1 MSMHIEHE
9 ELKAT
14 LQQLREQIQSGQPI
28 DPQLAT
34 LLQQLSA
41 DVNQLTLSE
50 VESVSPLA
58 ADGLSEKQTL
68 MDRMLGLT
76 EEFEETHPQL
86 AEAIG
91 RVATALSR
99 IGI

>member
-1 MSMHIEHE
+1 MEHE

-14 LQQLREQIQSGQPI
+14 LQQLHEQIQSGKPI
-28 DPQLAT
+28 DPQLAE
-34 LLQQLSA
+34 LLQQLSL
-41 DVNQLTLSE
+41 DINQITGTSAT
-50 VESVSPLA
+50 VS
-58 ADGLSEKQTL
+58 DQTQQQSL
-68 MDRMLGLT
+68 LDRMLSLT

-91 RVATALSR
+91 RVATAFSR